1 MALKPTY
8 GAVSRHGL
16 IALSSSLDQI
26 GPITKTVDDAAIIFE
41 AIKGKDFYDA
51 TSFSSDSSDELDLE
65 RLKNLK
71 VGVPK
76 EYFSGSGLDKDVSL
90 GMEKA
95 MDSLKSLGLKFEE
108 VTLPHTKYALSCYY
122 IIMSVEASTNLAR
135 YDGIRYER
143 DANIPASSSTPSQTS
158 RGGRIHTNDTN
169 RLTLKDIYFKTRGKK
184 FGAEVKRRILLGTFA
199 LSSGYYDAYYSK
211 AQRVR
216 RLIRNDFEKAF
227 KHVDVIFAPTTPTT
241 AFKIG
246 EKTKD
251 PLSMYL
257 SDVFTIPV
265 NLAGLPALS
274 LPVQDFISKEGLPV
288 GFQLIGNYKK
298 ETDILGVGSYY
309 EKING

>member
-1 MALKPTY
+1 MP
-8 GAVSRHGL
+8 
-16 IALSSSLDQI
+16 
-26 GPITKTVDDAAIIFE
+26 
-41 AIKGKDFYDA
+41 
-51 TSFSSDSSDELDLE
+51 
-65 RLKNLK
+65 
-71 VGVPK
+71 
-76 EYFSGSGLDKDVSL
+76 
-90 GMEKA
+90 
-95 MDSLKSLGLKFEE
+95 
-108 VTLPHTKYALSCYY
+108 
-122 IIMSVEASTNLAR
+122 VEASANLAR

-143 DANIPASSSTPSQTS
+143 DANIPASSSTSSQTS
-158 RGGRIHTNDTN
+158 RGGRMHTNDTN
-169 RLTLKDIYFKTRGKK
+169 RSTLKDIYFKTRGKK

-211 AQRVR
+211 AQKVR

-227 KHVDVIFAPTTPTT
+227 KHVDIIFAPTTPTP

-246 EKTKD
+246 EKTED

-274 LPVQDFISKEGLPV
+274 LPVRNFLSKEGLPV